1 MAAYGNSNA
10 VFRRTLGNWFSEVR
24 LVQVWGHSSG
34 DTVFQGRLVNRV
46 SGQYKDW
53 QLSRDEWPGGIDQF
67 DWERRHGGD

>member
-1 MAAYGNSNA
+1 MRPPDRKRQPPRGYK
-10 VFRRTLGNWFSEVR
+10 
-24 LVQVWGHSSG
+24 SG

-46 SGQYKDW
+46 SGQYKGW